1 MRDLPPEHAYN
12 PWSELAWMVAAVGYS
27 KIAI

>member
-1 MRDLPPEHAYN
+1 MRDLPPERTDN
-12 PWSELAWMVAAVGYS
+12 PGSELAWMVAAVSCS